1 MLVKCLRHGSQL
13 VTQASKS
20 IIFCKLRWLCTSFAI
35 DLYENT
41 TKVQMV
47 LLIVNYGFGTIFVTT
62 CHQKQLI
69 CDPIQLR
76 VTKREPLILPIIYVF
91 VGSGPAN
98 AMSRKAKCFITLIHY
113 YNFGCLWHETSFSN
127 LINVIFFMIL
137 LKWQCNF
144 WCCAILF

>member
-1 MLVKCLRHGSQL
+1 M
-13 VTQASKS
+13 
-20 IIFCKLRWLCTSFAI
+20 CTSFAI
-35 DLYENT
+35 DPYENT
-41 TKVQMV
+41 TKVQMKV
-47 LLIVNYGFGTIFVTT
+47 FGSLCAINYYGFGTIFVTT

-113 YNFGCLWHETSFSN
+113 YNFGCL
-127 LINVIFFMIL
+127 
-137 LKWQCNF
+137 
-144 WCCAILF
+144 